1 MGPKIAHGAME
12 ESVKILCGV
21 KRVEDPDQKIKVN
34 PDGSWIVLDGI
45 NYKPNPYDEIAVEE
59 ALRIKEQQGE
69 GEVVV
74 VSIGNEESVTEMRHA
89 MAMGADRGILVK
101 VEERVDSDAAARLLA
116 KVIEREKPDLVILG
130 RQAVDSDQA
139 QTGQLL
145 AEYLGWGQATFAAKF
160 ESLESEEEKAKKPG
174 LQVADGKVR
183 VIREID
189 GGLEVVDVELPAIVT
204 TELRLNHPRYASL
217 PGIMKAKRKPVE
229 ELTPAEL
236 GVDTTPKVKIRA
248 LSSPPER
255 QAGIMVPDVATL
267 VEKLRNEAKVI

>member
-1 MGPKIAHGAME
+1 MGRIAFGATE
-12 ESVKILCGV
+12 ENVKILCGV

-34 PDGSWIVLDGI
+34 SDGSWIVLDGI

-59 ALRIKEQQGE
+59 ALRIKEAQGQ

-74 VSIGNEESVTEMRHA
+74 VSIGTEESVTEMRHA

-101 VEERVDSDAAARLLA
+101 VSERVDSDAAARLLA
-116 KVIEREKPDLVILG
+116 KVVEREKPDLVILG
-130 RQAVDSDQA
+130 RQAVDSDQG

-174 LQVADGKVR
+174 LQVQDGKVR

-189 GGLEVVDVELPAIVT
+189 GGLEVLDVELPAVVT

-217 PGIMKAKRKPVE
+217 PGIMKAKKKPVE
-229 ELTPAEL
+229 ELTPADL
-236 GVDTTPKVKIRA
+236 GVDVTPKVKIRK

-255 QAGIMVPDVATL
+255 KAGIKVPDVATL

>member
-1 MGPKIAHGAME
+1 ME
-12 ESVKILCGV
+12 EIVKILCGV

-34 PDGSWIVLDGI
+34 PDGSWIALDGI

-59 ALRIKEQQGE
+59 ALRLKEAHGSGE
-69 GEVVV
+69 GVV
-74 VSIGNEESVTEMRHA
+74 VSIGGGEGVTEMRHA

-101 VEERVDSDAAARLLA
+101 VEDRVDSDAAARLLA
-116 KVIEREKPDLVILG
+116 KVIEKEQPDLVILG

-174 LQVADGKVR
+174 LEVNEGKVR

-189 GGLEVVDVELPAIVT
+189 GGLEVVEVQLPAIVT

-217 PGIMKAKRKPVE
+217 PGIMKAKKKPVE

-236 GVDTTPKVKIRA
+236 GVDTTPKVKVRK
-248 LSSPPER
+248 LSAPPER
-255 QAGIMVPDVATL
+255 KAGIMVPDVTTL
-267 VEKLRNEAKVI
+267 VEKLRNEAKVL

>member
-1 MGPKIAHGAME
+1 M
-12 ESVKILCGV
+12 KILCGV
-21 KRVEDPDQKIKVN
+21 KRVEDPDQKIKVS

-74 VSIGNEESVTEMRHA
+74 VSVGGDESVTEMRHA

-101 VEERVDSDAAARLLA
+101 VEDRVDSDGAARLLA
-116 KVIEREKPDLVILG
+116 KVIEKEQPDLVILG

-160 ESLESEEEKAKKPG
+160 ESLESDEEKAKKPG
-174 LQVADGKVR
+174 LEVAEGKVR
-183 VIREID
+183 VVREID

-229 ELTPAEL
+229 ELTPADL
-236 GVDTTPKVKIRA
+236 GVDTTPKVKVRSLA
-248 LSSPPER
+248 APPER
-255 QAGIMVPDVATL
+255 QAGIMVSDVPAL